1 MTDVPLRARPA
12 RRLLQPLIDRI
23 DRRIDRRLRAADR
36 QIDTLRQELRRTQ
49 EQLATQHA
57 RPFTHDLLYG
67 KDGRLNDR
75 MPSREVFRKLSDE
88 IAAVAGRPGAW
99 TETAQAFRTLVELE
113 SRGVG
118 RIAGSTV
125 NILGK
130 LTTTPLLGPPNGEIL
145 EIGTLYGLFAGG
157 MARQLLRRGL
167 GYRLTIVDPIAPV
180 QLQPGVEISR
190 DPSGT
195 PISEDVVRANLLLA
209 GVHPDRLRLHR
220 GFSQDPAVREAL
232 SDRRYGVIV
241 IDGDHSEEG
250 VARDLEWAEEIAAT
264 GAVVVLDDYGDA
276 RWPGVQAAADAHLAG
291 RTRLRLVGTVATS
304 AFLRAG

>member
-1 MTDVPLRARPA
+1 MTDALRVHPA
-12 RRLLQPLIDRI
+12 RRLLQPVVDRI
-23 DRRIDRRLRAADR
+23 DRRIDRRLRSADR
-36 QIDTLRQELRRTQ
+36 QIENLRQELRRTQ
-49 EQLATQHA
+49 EQLSEHHS
-57 RPFTHDLLYG
+57 RPFSYDLLYG

-75 MPSREVFRKLSDE
+75 MPSREMFRKLSDE

-118 RIAGSTV
+118 RIAGSTA

-157 MARQLLRRGL
+157 MARQILRRGL
-167 GYRLTIVDPIAPV
+167 AYQLTIVDPIAPV
-180 QLQPGVEISR
+180 QLQPGVEITR

-195 PISEDVVRANLLLA
+195 PITEDIVRANLRYA
-209 GVHPDRLRLHR
+209 GVDPERLRLHR
-220 GFSQDPAVREAL
+220 GFSQDPDVREAL

-241 IDGDHSEEG
+241 IDGDHSSEG
-250 VARDLEWAEEIAAT
+250 VARDLEWAEKIAAT
-264 GAVVVLDDYGDA
+264 GAIVVLDDYGDG
-276 RWPGVQAAADAHLAG
+276 RWPGVQEAADAHLAG
-291 RTRLRLVGTVATS
+291 HTRMKLVGRVSTS